1 MRRFFIGGTP
11 ELEDIRYVG
20 NTDNQGAVL
29 SKLGFQTRAS
39 GSVAVRLNII
49 HQAKAFMLGNTRASD
64 PLCGGKRR
72 ARRLLM
78 DRLSSATLFTSVNN
92 VLEAFRKAR
101 EKIVKATEGL
111 ESESAKKLGEVKDDA
126 LVV

>member
-49 HQAKAFMLGNTRASD
+49 HQAKAFMLGQTREASNNS
-64 PLCGGKRR
+64 KHHRR
-72 ARRLLM
+72 VLM
-78 DRLSSATLFTSVNN
+78 DRLTSATLFTSVNT

-101 EKIVKATEGL
+101 EKIVRATESLDTENQRNTDQLGL
-111 ESESAKKLGEVKDDA
+111 ERV
-126 LVV
+126 

>member
-1 MRRFFIGGTP
+1 MLRFFIGGTP

-49 HQAKAFMLGNTRASD
+49 HQAKAFMLGQTREANNTN
-64 PLCGGKRR
+64 KHHRR
-72 ARRLLM
+72 VLM
-78 DRLSSATLFTSVNN
+78 DRLTSATLFTSVNT

-101 EKIVKATEGL
+101 EKIVRATEGL
-111 ESESAKKLGEVKDDA
+111 DMENQRNTDQLGLERV
-126 LVV
+126 

>member
-20 NTDNQGAVL
+20 NTDTQGAVL

-49 HQAKAFMLGNTRASD
+49 HQAKAFMLGQTREAANNN
-64 PLCGGKRR
+64 KHHRR
-72 ARRLLM
+72 VLM
-78 DRLSSATLFTSVNN
+78 DRLSSATLFTSVNT

-101 EKIVKATEGL
+101 EKIVRATEGL
-111 ESESAKKLGEVKDDA
+111 DIENQRNTDQLGLERV
-126 LVV
+126 

>member
-20 NTDNQGAVL
+20 NTHTQGAVL

-39 GSVAVRLNII
+39 GLVTVRLNII
-49 HQAKAFMLGNTRASD
+49 QQAKAFMLGQTREVN
-64 PLCGGKRR
+64 GNNKRQQ
-72 ARRLLM
+72 RRVLM
-78 DRLSSATLFTSVNN
+78 DRLTSATLFTSVNT

-101 EKIVKATEGL
+101 EKIVRATEGL
-111 ESESAKKLGEVKDDA
+111 DMENQRNTDQQQQLE
-126 LVV
+126 LV

>member
-39 GSVAVRLNII
+39 GSVTVRLNII
-49 HQAKAFMLGNTRASD
+49 HQAKAFMLGQTREASNNS
-64 PLCGGKRR
+64 KHHRR
-72 ARRLLM
+72 VLM
-78 DRLSSATLFTSVNN
+78 DRLTSATLFTSVNT

-101 EKIVKATEGL
+101 EKIVRATEGL
-111 ESESAKKLGEVKDDA
+111 DTENQRNTDQLGLERV
-126 LVV
+126 